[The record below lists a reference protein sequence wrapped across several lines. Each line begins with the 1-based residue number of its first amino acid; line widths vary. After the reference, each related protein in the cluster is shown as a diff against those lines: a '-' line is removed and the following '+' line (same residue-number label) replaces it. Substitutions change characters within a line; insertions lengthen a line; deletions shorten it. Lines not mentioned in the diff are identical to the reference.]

1 MGIFDNEK
9 AEAKKRLEELRNE
22 LKAETISYLELAELQ
37 SLSEYIDKNDVELLE
52 AAGIKEAKNQY
63 YFNVERKI
71 TTWVR
76 ERHSISAES
85 KEDAIKQ
92 MIILFKEDELD
103 DSDTYVEQEHLYDC
117 DTCMDIED
125 NNGQPTSELYF
136 DGTFGDSEREFIID
150 NLNKNEI

>member
-1 MGIFDNEK
+1 MEQF
-9 AEAKKRLEELRNE
+9 
-22 LKAETISYLELAELQ
+22 
-37 SLSEYIDKNDVELLE
+37 
-52 AAGIKEAKNQY
+52 
-63 YFNVERKI
+63 YFYVERKI

-85 KEDAIKQ
+85 KDDAIKQ